1 MTAALALVRTWC
13 SSQSH
18 QSFQASVS
26 RGVLV
31 SQAAPESSVS
41 SPAQCHPWSPGPSG
55 SAFAR
60 NLTKY
65 FLKQICQ
72 LYHPL
77 PTPVHSEP
85 QCFYGKKIK
94 EQTCHLLFFLVFLFP
109 DSVPTSNFIS
119 LSLVMCVMR

>member
-1 MTAALALVRTWC
+1 MTAALALVRTQC

-31 SQAAPESSVS
+31 SRQRQRAVS
-41 SPAQCHPWSPGPSG
+41 RPQLSATLGHLGPSG

-65 FLKQICQ
+65 FLNRSASF
-72 LYHPL
+72 YHPL
-77 PTPVHSEP
+77 PP
-85 QCFYGKKIK
+85 QSTVNPSAFMEKNKRMK
-94 EQTCHLLFFLVFLFP
+94 HATFSLFLVFLFP
-109 DSVPTSNFIS
+109 DSVPTQLH
-119 LSLVMCVMR
+119 LSLPSYVCDEI